1 MRLLTCQLLYHTK
14 RNNDLFL
21 LSTLH
26 VLFSKH
32 CNISNLP
39 SFAVGKAG
47 DKQKEVEI
55 DIYLDTFKG
64 HPSPNYT
71 KIKSQCYCI

>member
-1 MRLLTCQLLYHTK
+1 MRLLTCQFLYHTK

-21 LSTLH
+21 LSILH
-26 VLFSKH
+26 ALFSKH
-32 CNISNLP
+32 CNISSLP
-39 SFAVGKAG
+39 SFAVERAG
-47 DKQKEVEI
+47 DWQKELEI

-71 KIKSQCYCI
+71 KI